1 MTTTSNPAVVKV
13 IDTTP
18 RQTIKQ
24 PAPAVVE
31 RQDPSHTERDYL
43 GDLAKATQRQGE
55 QAS

>member
-18 RQTIKQ
+18 RQVIKQ
-24 PAPAVVE
+24 PGPAVVE
-31 RQDPSHTERDYL
+31 RQDPDHTERDYL
-43 GDLAKATQRQGE
+43 GALVKVTQRRDE